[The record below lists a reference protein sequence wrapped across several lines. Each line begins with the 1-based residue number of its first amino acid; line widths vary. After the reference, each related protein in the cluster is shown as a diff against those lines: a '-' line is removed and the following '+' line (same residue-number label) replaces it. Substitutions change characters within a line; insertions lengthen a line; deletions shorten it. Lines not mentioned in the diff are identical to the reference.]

1 MNYLK
6 NIIYSLYFFSNLII
20 WLKVFKIHPNK
31 NNTNLKY
38 VTSKK
43 NLYVLRK
50 LVKELNPKKIVE
62 FGSGVGFSSEAIIDE
77 MSKDSHFIGLENSEQ
92 CINLLAEKFK
102 KINKNFEFK
111 KSDIEISKDKI
122 TQETL
127 IYKLT
132 KKMNFSDI
140 DLIYIDGPSF
150 FLDDKKNFYSNLIRG
165 DIFYIY
171 DQLKPGCTIIM
182 DGSIITQKNILRFFK
197 SIKFLGVFKTF
208 VFKIT
213 DKGKLFDSTYAKL
226 KKWGYIQN

>member
-1 MNYLK
+1 MNFLK
-6 NIIYSLYFFSNLII
+6 NIIYSLYFFTNLII
-20 WLKVFKIHPNK
+20 WLKVFKIHSNK

-50 LVKELNPKKIVE
+50 LVKEHNPKKIVE

-77 MSKDSHFIGLENSEQ
+77 MSKDSYFIGLESSEQ
-92 CINLLAEKFK
+92 CINILAEKFK
-102 KINKNFEFK
+102 RINKNFEFK

-171 DQLKPGCTIIM
+171 DQLKPGCVIIM
-182 DGSIITQKNILRFFK
+182 DGSIITQKNIIRFFK
-197 SIKFLGVFKTF
+197 SIKFLGVYKTF

-213 DKGKLFDSTYAKL
+213 DKDKLFDSTYAKL
-226 KKWGYIQN
+226 KKWGYI

>member
-1 MNYLK
+1 MNFLK
-6 NIIYSLYFFSNLII
+6 NIIYSLYFFTNLII
-20 WLKVFKIHPNK
+20 WLKVFKIHSNK

-77 MSKDSHFIGLENSEQ
+77 MSNDSHFIGLESSEQ
-92 CINLLAEKFK
+92 CINILAEKFK
-102 KINKNFEFK
+102 RINKNFEFK

-171 DQLKPGCTIIM
+171 DQLKRVCYYNGWVHYY
-182 DGSIITQKNILRFFK
+182 SKNIIRFFK
-197 SIKFLGVFKTF
+197 SIKFLGVYKTF

-213 DKGKLFDSTYAKL
+213 DKDKLFDSTYAKL
-226 KKWGYIQN
+226 KKWGYI

>member
-1 MNYLK
+1 MNFLK
-6 NIIYSLYFFSNLII
+6 NIIYSLYFFTNIII
-20 WLKVFKIHPNK
+20 WLKVFKIHSNK

-50 LVKELNPKKIVE
+50 LVKDLNPKKIVE

-77 MSKDSHFIGLENSEQ
+77 MSNDSHFIGLESSEQ
-92 CINLLAEKFK
+92 CINILAEKFK
-102 KINKNFEFK
+102 RINKNFEFK

-171 DQLKPGCTIIM
+171 DQLKPGCVIIM
-182 DGSIITQKNILRFFK
+182 DGSIITQKI
-197 SIKFLGVFKTF
+197 
-208 VFKIT
+208 
-213 DKGKLFDSTYAKL
+213 
-226 KKWGYIQN
+226 